1 MNLTAFGN
9 CMKRNREK
17 HNITL
22 DDLAQRTGLCKE
34 LLQAFEDGMQKPK
47 ASELKKIS
55 YEIDVPLLVLKS
67 GGGTVGFR
75 GMDEN
80 GKPVCDWRKY

>member
-1 MNLTAFGN
+1 MELTAFGN

-34 LLQAFEDGMQKPK
+34 LLQAFEDGTQKPK
-47 ASELKKIS
+47 ASELKIIS
-55 YEIDVPLLVLKS
+55 REINVPLIILKR

-75 GMDEN
+75 RIDKN
-80 GKPVCDWRKY
+80 GKLVCDWREY

>member
-17 HNITL
+17 RNISL
-22 DDLAQRTGLCKE
+22 EDLAQRTGISIE
-34 LLQAFEDGMQKPK
+34 LLKAFEGGTQKPK

-55 YEIDVPLLVLKS
+55 QEIEVPPLILKI
-67 GGGTVGFR
+67 GGGTVGVR
-75 GMDEN
+75 RINEN
-80 GKPVCDWRKY
+80 GKHVCDWKEY